1 MLYAYRLQV
10 LDIRRRLNE
19 IILYNLDLLYLTH
32 QNSLLAKHIRNTNR
46 QLTNVETTG
55 TTQQRKFELLEFRF
69 TNSAIQ
75 IFYTGCNRIMYKSF
89 KIYFDE
95 TNRNFAAQFVAEHVL
110 TLRVYLQ
117 VSSMV
122 AICYVAYIQAML

>member
-32 QNSLLAKHIRNTNR
+32 QTSLLAKHVRNTNR

-95 TNRNFAAQFVAEHVL
+95 MNMNFAAQFVAGHVL

-117 VSSMV
+117 VSSMA
-122 AICYVAYIQAML
+122 AIC